1 MLGRGGPTLEHRAG
15 TSSQQCGS
23 VCVWVSGAPR
33 ARFPTH
39 EEVVDHGA
47 GGVEL
52 GGQHTGGGTLV
63 WKEQN
68 TNLGKQFRNN

>member
-1 MLGRGGPTLEHRAG
+1 MLGRGGLILGHRM
-15 TSSQQCGS
+15 SPLQCGS
-23 VCVWVSGAPR
+23 VRVWVSGAPT
-33 ARFPTH
+33 ARLPTQ

-52 GGQHTGGGTLV
+52 GGQHAGGGTLV

-68 TNLGKQFRNN
+68 TNLGK

>member
-1 MLGRGGPTLEHRAG
+1 MLGRGGRTLGPRTE
-15 TSSQQCGS
+15 TSSLRRGG
-23 VCVWVSGAPR
+23 VCVWVSGAPT

-39 EEVVDHGA
+39 QEVVDHGA

-52 GGQHTGGGTLV
+52 GGQHPGGGTLV

-68 TNLGKQFRNN
+68 TDLGK